1 MDSGRQTNLCC
12 FPVPTPFLPL
22 SVPCGQMNG
31 RAGGQRE
38 APASLPS
45 ALGGG
50 KGPQLYRR
58 FAWLNLGRKEKQL
71 YMLFGICEAS
81 FSAVRRWL
89 LPAAMEVQIET
100 LFLRVL
106 DKHRSVLHPCGRFTG
121 PWRLKCPLKWGLW
134 HGE

>member
-45 ALGGG
+45 ALGESRGPPALQTLCLAELGQEG
-50 KGPQLYRR
+50 K
-58 FAWLNLGRKEKQL
+58 A
-71 YMLFGICEAS
+71 
-81 FSAVRRWL
+81 AVH
-89 LPAAMEVQIET
+89 A
-100 LFLRVL
+100 
-106 DKHRSVLHPCGRFTG
+106 
-121 PWRLKCPLKWGLW
+121 LW
-134 HGE
+134 DL